1 MKDVVI
7 VGALR
12 TAIGC
17 FQGALARHSAV
28 DLGSVVVKAL
38 VERSG
43 IAAHEVDEVILG
55 QVLTAG
61 AGQNPARQAALKGGL
76 PNTVSA
82 ITINDVCGSGLKAL
96 HLATQAIQCG
106 EADVVIADLPCSG
119 LGIIGRKPDI
129 KYNASM
135 DGIRD
140 LAALQRQMLSVVWQ
154 YVKPGGVLVYST
166 CTVNRLEND
175 ENRAWFLNEYPFEP
189 VDISGRLGIDFQEDS
204 LKEGY
209 IQLYPGVHP
218 CDGFF
223 ISVMKR
229 KG

>member
-1 MKDVVI
+1 MHLADLTGSGGSVLARDLTENKTRMIRENRERAGFTWMKVEEADARVLNEDLIDCMDVVM
-7 VGALR
+7 
-12 TAIGC
+12 
-17 FQGALARHSAV
+17 
-28 DLGSVVVKAL
+28 
-38 VERSG
+38 
-43 IAAHEVDEVILG
+43 
-55 QVLTAG
+55 
-61 AGQNPARQAALKGGL
+61 
-76 PNTVSA
+76 
-82 ITINDVCGSGLKAL
+82 
-96 HLATQAIQCG
+96 
-106 EADVVIADLPCSG
+106 ADLPCSG
-119 LGIIGRKPDI
+119 LGTMGHKPE
-129 KYNASM
+129 
-135 DGIRD
+135 IRYRITPEAIRE
-140 LAALQRQMLSVVWQ
+140 LAALQREILAQAWR

>member
-1 MKDVVI
+1 MWSLPICRVQDLALSDVSRI
-7 VGALR
+7 SNTTLQW
-12 TAIGC
+12 T
-17 FQGALARHSAV
+17 
-28 DLGSVVVKAL
+28 
-38 VERSG
+38 ESG
-43 IAAHEVDEVILG
+43 
-55 QVLTAG
+55 TW
-61 AGQNPARQAALKGGL
+61 
-76 PNTVSA
+76 
-82 ITINDVCGSGLKAL
+82 L
-96 HLATQAIQCG
+96 H
-106 EADVVIADLPCSG
+106 CSG
-119 LGIIGRKPDI
+119 RC
-129 KYNASM
+129 
-135 DGIRD
+135 
-140 LAALQRQMLSVVWQ
+140 WQ

>member
-1 MKDVVI
+1 MP
-7 VGALR
+7 A
-12 TAIGC
+12 A
-17 FQGALARHSAV
+17 AV
-28 DLGSVVVKAL
+28 QTSL
-38 VERSG
+38 
-43 IAAHEVDEVILG
+43 
-55 QVLTAG
+55 
-61 AGQNPARQAALKGGL
+61 PAPLMRREFDASMEQK
-76 PNTVSA
+76 
-82 ITINDVCGSGLKAL
+82 
-96 HLATQAIQCG
+96 
-106 EADVVIADLPCSG
+106 ADVVIADLPCSG

-154 YVKPGGVLVYST
+154 YVKPGGALVYST

-223 ISVMKR
+223 ISVMKEKDNWTEQCMNKYR
-229 KG
+229 KDSESAYRREGGSPIWKSRI

>member
-1 MKDVVI
+1 MNV
-7 VGALR
+7 ALKL
-12 TAIGC
+12 T
-17 FQGALARHSAV
+17 
-28 DLGSVVVKAL
+28 DGSVEARDLTPLKTQLIRENIARLGLDNISVKEWDAR
-38 VERSG
+38 VSDTASKESAD
-43 IAAHEVDEVILG
+43 I
-55 QVLTAG
+55 VL
-61 AGQNPARQAALKGGL
+61 
-76 PNTVSA
+76 
-82 ITINDVCGSGLKAL
+82 
-96 HLATQAIQCG
+96 
-106 EADVVIADLPCSG
+106 ADLPCSG